1 MAPSGMLTDSQGIR
15 LMSMM
20 NIVQAH
26 ELAEELGISEL
37 QLQQIA
43 LQKRLPFSFSMACGF
58 FSV

>member
-1 MAPSGMLTDSQGIR
+1 
-15 LMSMM
+15 MSMT

-37 QLQQIA
+37 ELQQIA

-58 FSV
+58 FCHRLDVAEWKAAVEPK